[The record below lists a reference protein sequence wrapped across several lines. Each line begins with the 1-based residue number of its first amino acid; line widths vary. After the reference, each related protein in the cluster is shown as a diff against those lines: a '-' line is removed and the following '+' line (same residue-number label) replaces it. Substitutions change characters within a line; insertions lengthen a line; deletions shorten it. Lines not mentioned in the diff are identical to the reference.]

1 MFENQMYRNG
11 ILLGLLTVILCVS
24 LVFAQSEETG
34 TEITKQSDPETE
46 TSVVVPS
53 TDPALDAEFDA
64 RIAEIRADAEVRV
77 ADLQAALESSRGEDK
92 EGYLR
97 EMESVNR
104 EAEISILE
112 VRAEQEMARGN
123 EEMADKFLQAA
134 EMLRNPPQRQAPDP
148 EVDRARLEQ
157 LRTQPEQ
164 ENTR

>member
-1 MFENQMYRNG
+1 MHVTQMFRNG
-11 ILLGLLTVILCVS
+11 IILGVLALILCVT
-24 LVFAQSEETG
+24 LALAQDDAVG
-34 TEITKQSDPETE
+34 TETIKQSDPESE
-46 TSVVVPS
+46 TATAVPQI
-53 TDPALDAEFDA
+53 DPAVDAEFDA
-64 RIAEIRADAEVRV
+64 RIADIRADAEARV
-77 ADLQAALESSRGEDK
+77 ANLHATAESSRGEDK

-112 VRAEQEMARGN
+112 VRSEQETARGN

-134 EMLRNPPQRQAPDP
+134 EMLRNPAPRQAPDP

-157 LRTQPEQ
+157 HRTQQ